1 MSGNEPNER
10 KELTDEDRRIA
21 DEALEQLHR
30 DLAAASGRPPVEV
43 RSPGKFDGPLGMLDD
58 GTFQQ
63 PLTEEEKQHN
73 EEVRRRARDEN
84 GTSGWPGTAGRWR

>member
-30 DLAAASGRPPVEV
+30 DLAAASGRSPVEV
-43 RSPGKFDGPLGMLDD
+43 HSPGKFDGPLGMLDD
-58 GTFQQ
+58 GTLQQ

-73 EEVRRRARDEN
+73 EEVRRRARDEK
-84 GTSGWPGTAGRWR
+84 R

>member
-10 KELTDEDRRIA
+10 KELTDEDRRVA

-30 DLAAASGRPPVEV
+30 DLAAAAGRPPAEV
-43 RSPGKFDGPLGMLDD
+43 HSPGKFGGPLGMLDD
-58 GTFQQ
+58 GTPQP

-73 EEVRRRARDEN
+73 EEVRRRARDEK
-84 GTSGWPGTAGRWR
+84 R